1 MNLHFLKPLGLM
13 SLKVSNEIRRTLECH
28 SHNKHWVSTGVCDG
42 INTISHCSGQ
52 SLPSPVA
59 EATSKS
65 SLRPHIPADVV
76 IISHWNPCHFRFY
89 LNWNILQISFC
100 VCVYA
105 QFLIGLLPGH
115 KILPSTD
122 FFDFVWFILVT
133 IQVGHAPHS
142 PLFYEVPH
150 RGS

>member
-1 MNLHFLKPLGLM
+1 MNLHFLKPLGLL
-13 SLKVSNEIRRTLECH
+13 SLKVSNEIRRILERH
-28 SHNKHWVSTGVCDG
+28 SHNKYWISTGVCDG
-42 INTISHCSGQ
+42 INTISHCSRQ

-65 SLRPHIPADVV
+65 SLRPHVPADVV

-100 VCVYA
+100 VCVCTIFNRPIA
-105 QFLIGLLPGH
+105 RTQNFAIHWHFL
-115 KILPSTD
+115 
-122 FFDFVWFILVT
+122 WFILVT

-150 RGS
+150 GGS